1 MREIK
6 YVGKCLLIGNNG
18 KRILAIGDLHLGY
31 EEALNRDG
39 YFVARQLYKDV
50 IKYFDEMFAEI
61 GKVDEIVLL
70 GDVKHEFGSIIN
82 QEWEEIISLLEYLE
96 DKCDKIIIVKGNHDN
111 IIAPLA
117 DKKKIEVLDFY
128 IWEDVCFM
136 HGDRSFPQAFDK
148 HIEVWVIGHGHPAI
162 KITDGVKVEKY
173 KCFLVGKF
181 KGKNIVVV
189 PSFFEANLGS
199 DPRENE
205 LGLAWEFQLGKFDV
219 CVVWDNL
226 KVLNFGRLNKL
237 R

>member
-1 MREIK
+1 MRLEF
-6 YVGKCLLIGNNG
+6 VGKCLLLKENE
-18 KRILAIGDLHLGY
+18 KRILAVGDLHLGY

-50 IKYFDEMFAEI
+50 IKYFDEVFVKI

-70 GDVKHEFGSIIN
+70 GDVKHEFGRIIN
-82 QEWEEIISLLEYLE
+82 QEWEEIINLWGYLK
-96 DKCDKIIIVKGNHDN
+96 DKCDKIIIVKGNHDK
-111 IIAPLA
+111 IIGPLA
-117 DKKKIEVLDFY
+117 DKKNIEVLDFY
-128 IWEDVCFM
+128 IWGDLIFM
-136 HGDRSFPQAFDK
+136 HGDRSFSQAFDK
-148 HIEVWVIGHGHPAI
+148 KIRGWVVGHGHPAI
-162 KITDGVKVEKY
+162 KITDGTKVEKY

-181 KGKNIVVV
+181 KGKDIVVV

-219 CVVWDNL
+219 CIVGDNL